1 MGVYPRQC
9 LVLRDT
15 VAILDVG
22 LSGDRLHTSS
32 TNFRSW
38 TTTTLPYL
46 WMSLTTYQSKF
57 VVVGGQHP
65 STKEVTDQ
73 LLTSATGEDW
83 QPSLPQMP
91 SKRSHTSSVG
101 AKSPE
106 VLVVAGGIGSGGKKL
121 DLVEVLIGDQ
131 WNAVDPLPLSFID
144 MQAILYD
151 DSFYF
156 LMNETTKQI
165 IYTCKFASLVAS
177 CGQSSNDDRTTTSS
191 VWRKVVPPNA
201 TRAIVF
207 YSSRLITIDKWST
220 IRGYSSMR
228 QSWVKTTADWKMKG
242 EKYYISAAV
251 TPTGELIVAY
261 RMGVYR
267 VTTSGEYVY

>member
-1 MGVYPRQC
+1 M
-9 LVLRDT
+9 
-15 VAILDVG
+15 AILDLG
-22 LSGDRLHTSS
+22 AFGGDRLHISS
-32 TNFRSW
+32 TNFHSW

-46 WMSLTTYQSKF
+46 CMSLTTYQSKF

-65 STKEVTDQ
+65 SSKEVTDQ

-101 AKSPE
+101 VKSPE

-121 DLVEVLIGDQ
+121 DMVEVLIGDQ
-131 WNAVDPLPLSFID
+131 WNAVDPLPVPCDD
-144 MQAILYD
+144 MRATLYD

-156 LMNETTKQI
+156 LMKKY
-165 IYTCKFASLVAS
+165 IYTCSFASLVAS
-177 CGQSSNDDRTTTSS
+177 CGQTNNDRTTTSS
-191 VWRKVVPPNA
+191 VWRKVVVPLF

-207 YSSRLITIDKWST
+207 YSSRLITIDRWST

-228 QSWVKTTADWKMKG
+228 QSWVETISDW
-242 EKYYISAAV
+242 EKKDRLYYISAAV

-261 RMGVYR
+261 KFGVYR
-267 VTTSGEYVY
+267 VTTSGEHVY